1 MVVART
7 DPALAAG
14 PAAPVLLIVLA
25 YAFFGSLW
33 IFGSDW
39 LLGRLIT
46 DAALFAQVSA
56 YKGWA
61 FIAITSLLLHRV
73 LRRVQRNARP
83 SAATVEGGRSTSRLP
98 LYAAVLV
105 ITLATAA
112 AARFN
117 YTSRWDQEARQIEA
131 VAEVRADQVGAWL
144 AERLAQARFAATSK
158 HYADLAVLWH
168 ETGDSGALTQ
178 LQQRLQDL
186 AQAFGLADL
195 LLLDDAGQQIDR
207 RDGSRSPTV
216 AALRDAAL
224 RALRSG
230 RIEQAEVHGGGTAG
244 APLWHDIVAPIGTGS
259 AGARAV
265 LVLRQNAHEHLLST
279 LQAWPTPRTTGTA
292 VLVRRRGDD
301 LVGLYGSKPRPLSS
315 PGLLAA
321 AVIRGEM
328 PAGQVLQGVDFRGTP
343 VLGAVRPVAGSD
355 WYLVARV
362 DLAEVRAEAMRN
374 TQWIVAA
381 GALAILG
388 TILVQLYLGQRRA
401 LFDARIAQ
409 AEQQQRLRSM
419 VLVQAIADGS
429 SDAIFAKDCD
439 GRYLLCNEAAA
450 RAMGQ
455 PAAAVLGQDDRA
467 LFPPATA
474 SLIEANDARTMEQGR
489 VETYEEAVV
498 TPDGPKTYLATKGP
512 LRDPQGRIVGL
523 WGVSRDIT
531 ERKRLDDELR
541 AHRHHLLQL
550 VDERTHQLLQAN
562 QDLARARDRAEAATR
577 AKSAFLANMSHEIR
591 TPMNAI
597 IGLTYLLRRDSAD
610 AQAAAR
616 LDRVADAAQHLL
628 QVINDILDLSK
639 IEAGKLELEDTA
651 FSLRDTVDRT
661 LALVAD
667 RARDKGLALVADTS
681 AVPDAWTGDATRISQ
696 ALLNL
701 LANAIKFTEHGR
713 VALRVQ
719 IVQELND
726 LRLLRFAV
734 SDTGIGIDAATL
746 ARLFAAFEQADAST
760 TRRHGGTGLGLA
772 ITQSLARLMGGD
784 AGASS
789 TPGQGSEFW
798 FTARLRPAPSAQ
810 RDRSGPAASAEAALR
825 AGCAG
830 SRLLLA
836 EDNEINQIVAAELLR
851 SVGLVVDIEA
861 DGQAAVQRVR
871 SQPYDLILMDVQMPL
886 LDGVQAAR
894 AIRQLP
900 GRRHTPI
907 VALTA
912 SSLAEDHKACL
923 DAGMNEVLIKPID
936 PAALFAALL
945 RLLRPTADAAAA
957 TVATAPGP
965 GGPGGEGRPRLA
977 GP

>member
-1 MVVART
+1 
-7 DPALAAG
+7 
-14 PAAPVLLIVLA
+14 
-25 YAFFGSLW
+25 
-33 IFGSDW
+33 
-39 LLGRLIT
+39 
-46 DAALFAQVSA
+46 
-56 YKGWA
+56 
-61 FIAITSLLLHRV
+61 
-73 LRRVQRNARP
+73 
-83 SAATVEGGRSTSRLP
+83 
-98 LYAAVLV
+98 
-105 ITLATAA
+105 
-112 AARFN
+112 
-117 YTSRWDQEARQIEA
+117 
-131 VAEVRADQVGAWL
+131 
-144 AERLAQARFAATSK
+144 
-158 HYADLAVLWH
+158 
-168 ETGDSGALTQ
+168 
-178 LQQRLQDL
+178 
-186 AQAFGLADL
+186 
-195 LLLDDAGQQIDR
+195 
-207 RDGSRSPTV
+207 
-216 AALRDAAL
+216 
-224 RALRSG
+224 
-230 RIEQAEVHGGGTAG
+230 
-244 APLWHDIVAPIGTGS
+244 
-259 AGARAV
+259 
-265 LVLRQNAHEHLLST
+265 
-279 LQAWPTPRTTGTA
+279 
-292 VLVRRRGDD
+292 
-301 LVGLYGSKPRPLSS
+301 
-315 PGLLAA
+315 
-321 AVIRGEM
+321 
-328 PAGQVLQGVDFRGTP
+328 
-343 VLGAVRPVAGSD
+343 
-355 WYLVARV
+355 
-362 DLAEVRAEAMRN
+362 
-374 TQWIVAA
+374 
-381 GALAILG
+381 
-388 TILVQLYLGQRRA
+388 
-401 LFDARIAQ
+401 
-409 AEQQQRLRSM
+409 
-419 VLVQAIADGS
+419 
-429 SDAIFAKDCD
+429 
-439 GRYLLCNEAAA
+439 
-450 RAMGQ
+450 
-455 PAAAVLGQDDRA
+455 
-467 LFPPATA
+467 
-474 SLIEANDARTMEQGR
+474 
-489 VETYEEAVV
+489 
-498 TPDGPKTYLATKGP
+498 
-512 LRDPQGRIVGL
+512 
-523 WGVSRDIT
+523 
-531 ERKRLDDELR
+531 
-541 AHRHHLLQL
+541 
-550 VDERTHQLLQAN
+550 
-562 QDLARARDRAEAATR
+562 
-577 AKSAFLANMSHEIR
+577 MSHEIR

-667 RARDKGLALVADTS
+667 RARDKGLELVADTR

-701 LANAIKFTEHGR
+701 LANAIKFTERGR

-836 EDNEINQIVAAELLR
+836 EDNEINQNVAAELLR

-957 TVATAPGP
+957 GAAAAPAADGP
-965 GGPGGEGRPRLA
+965 GGVRPQPPA
-977 GP
+977 T